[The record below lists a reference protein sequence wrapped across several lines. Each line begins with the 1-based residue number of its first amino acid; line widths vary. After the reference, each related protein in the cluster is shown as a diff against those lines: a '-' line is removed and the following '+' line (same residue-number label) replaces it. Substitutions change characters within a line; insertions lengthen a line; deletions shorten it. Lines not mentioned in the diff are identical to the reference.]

1 MSNIKNNENFSEIIS
16 IIETAKMRALKAVNT
31 ELITMYYEV
40 GKYLSELCSNSKFG
54 DKVINDVEMYISK
67 NNPTIKG
74 FNRRGLYR
82 MKQFYELYKDD
93 ELVTPLV
100 TQISWTNHL
109 IIMSGCKTKEER
121 LFYIKLCIKENY
133 SKRELE
139 RQIDSAFYQRYLLS
153 VNKPLPEV
161 VPNVVKGN
169 ILDTYVLEFLDLP
182 EQYTE
187 NNLKKAII
195 GNLKSFILEFG
206 KDFTFIGEEYRVQVG
221 GQDFYIDL
229 LFYNRALSCLVAIE
243 LKIGKFKPEH
253 IGQLNFYLEAL
264 DRDVKKTNEN
274 PSVGVI
280 LCATKDDAVVEYAL
294 SRSMSPTMVAEYTLK
309 LPDKKLLENK
319 LREITLLTD
328 DLKDE

>member
-1 MSNIKNNENFSEIIS
+1 M
-16 IIETAKMRALKAVNT
+16 
-31 ELITMYYEV
+31 
-40 GKYLSELCSNSKFG
+40 
-54 DKVINDVEMYISK
+54 
-67 NNPTIKG
+67 
-74 FNRRGLYR
+74 
-82 MKQFYELYKDD
+82 
-93 ELVTPLV
+93 
-100 TQISWTNHL
+100 
-109 IIMSGCKTKEER
+109 
-121 LFYIKLCIKENY
+121 
-133 SKRELE
+133 
-139 RQIDSAFYQRYLLS
+139 LS

-195 GNLKSFILEFG
+195 GSLKSFILEFG

-280 LCATKDDAVVEYAL
+280 LCATKEDAVVEYAL